1 VSRENTPHDIF
12 VDLDT
17 ESDADCVRDAW
28 TTKPWVSPLEF
39 DNGIDEILRWALR
52 AWPLV
57 ALLEKRVLEQA
68 TVFPVDKCSM
78 KP

>member
-1 VSRENTPHDIF
+1 MSRENTPHDIF

-17 ESDADCVRDAW
+17 ESDADCVRDAR
-28 TTKPWVSPLEF
+28 TTKPWVSLLEF
-39 DNGIDEILRWALR
+39 DDGIDEILRGTLR